1 MRVLVTYATKHGSTR
16 GIAEA
21 IAATISGHG
30 IAAEVLPVEDVG
42 EIGSYDAVVLGSAI
56 YMGRWLK
63 EATEFTRRHRAS
75 LAERPLWLFSSGPL
89 GTEVVDT
96 EEQPKELSELLEML
110 EPRDHRLFYGALT
123 RDALGFGERMVVKAV
138 RAPEGDFRDWDEI
151 QAWAAAIAAELAR
164 DATAQATVGGSR
176 S

>member
-1 MRVLVTYATKHGSTR
+1 
-16 GIAEA
+16 
-21 IAATISGHG
+21 
-30 IAAEVLPVEDVG
+30 
-42 EIGSYDAVVLGSAI
+42 
-56 YMGRWLK
+56 
-63 EATEFTRRHRAS
+63 

-96 EEQPKELSELLEML
+96 EEQAKELSELLEML

-123 RDALGFGERMVVKAV
+123 SDALGFGERMVVKAV

-164 DATAQATVGGSR
+164 DATAQARDGGSR

>member
-1 MRVLVTYATKHGSTR
+1 MRTDRATKHGSTR

-21 IAATISGHG
+21 IAGTISGHG
-30 IAAEVLPVEDVG
+30 IAPRCSRLRAPVR
-42 EIGSYDAVVLGSAI
+42 SAPYDADVLGSAI

-89 GTEVVDT
+89 GTEVVDN

-164 DATAQATVGGSR
+164 DATAQARDGGSR

>member
-21 IAATISGHG
+21 IAATIGGNG
-30 IAAEVLPVEDVG
+30 IAAELRPVEGVG
-42 EIGSYDAVVLGSAI
+42 ETGSYDAVVLGSAI
-56 YMGRWLK
+56 YMGRWLR

-89 GTEVVDT
+89 GTEVVDA
-96 EEQPKELSELLEML
+96 EEQPMELSELREML

-138 RAPEGDFRDWDEI
+138 KAPEGDFREWDEI

-164 DATAQATVGGSR
+164 DATGLARDDGS
-176 S
+176 

>member
-1 MRVLVTYATKHGSTR
+1 LRTSLR
-16 GIAEA
+16 
-21 IAATISGHG
+21 SG
-30 IAAEVLPVEDVG
+30 PT
-42 EIGSYDAVVLGSAI
+42 DAVVLGSAI
-56 YMGRWLK
+56 YIGRWLK

-89 GTEVVDT
+89 GTEVVDN

-138 RAPEGDFRDWDEI
+138 RAPEGDYRDWDEI

-164 DATAQATVGGSR
+164 DATAQATVGGSQ

>member
-1 MRVLVTYATKHGSTR
+1 M
-16 GIAEA
+16 
-21 IAATISGHG
+21 
-30 IAAEVLPVEDVG
+30 LPVEGVG
-42 EIGSYDAVVLGSAI
+42 EIGSYDAVVFGSAI
-56 YMGRWLK
+56 YRGRWPK

-75 LAERPLWLFSSGPL
+75 LVEHPIWLFSSGPL

-138 RAPEGDFRDWDEI
+138 KAQEGDFRDWDEI

-164 DATAQATVGGSR
+164 DATAQARDGGSR

>member
-1 MRVLVTYATKHGSTR
+1 MRVLVTYASKHGSTR
-16 GIAEA
+16 EIAEA

-42 EIGSYDAVVLGSAI
+42 EIGSNDAVVLGSAI

-89 GTEVVDT
+89 GTEVLDT
-96 EEQPKELSELLEML
+96 EEQPEELSELLEML
-110 EPRDHRLFYGALT
+110 EPRDHRLFYGTLT

>member
-1 MRVLVTYATKHGSTR
+1 MRTSLR
-16 GIAEA
+16 
-21 IAATISGHG
+21 SG
-30 IAAEVLPVEDVG
+30 PT
-42 EIGSYDAVVLGSAI
+42 DAVVLGSAI
-56 YMGRWLK
+56 YIGRWLK

-89 GTEVVDT
+89 GTEVVDN

-138 RAPEGDFRDWDEI
+138 RAPEGDYRDWDEI

-164 DATAQATVGGSR
+164 DATAQATVGGSQ

>member
-21 IAATISGHG
+21 IAATIGGNG
-30 IAAEVLPVEDVG
+30 IAAELPVEGVG
-42 EIGSYDAVVLGSAI
+42 ETGSYDAVVLGSAI
-56 YMGRWLK
+56 YMGRWLR

-89 GTEVVDT
+89 GTEVVDA
-96 EEQPKELSELLEML
+96 EEQPMELSELREML

-138 RAPEGDFRDWDEI
+138 KAPEGDFREWDEI

-164 DATAQATVGGSR
+164 DATGLARDDGS
-176 S
+176 

>member
-1 MRVLVTYATKHGSTR
+1 
-16 GIAEA
+16 
-21 IAATISGHG
+21 
-30 IAAEVLPVEDVG
+30 
-42 EIGSYDAVVLGSAI
+42 
-56 YMGRWLK
+56 
-63 EATEFTRRHRAS
+63 
-75 LAERPLWLFSSGPL
+75 LFSSGPL

-96 EEQPKELSELLEML
+96 EEQPTELSELLEML

-123 RDALGFGERMVVKAV
+123 SDAFGERMVVKAV

-164 DATAQATVGGSR
+164 DATAQARDGGSR